1 MLLSLPQAK
10 RVQRYK
16 KESENLRILFN
27 IFFTWFLAFRFI
39 DNEENSG
46 IEEKNKLLLKAILR
60 GAVQSLCVAKELEFT
75 FWVYAWIA

>member
-1 MLLSLPQAK
+1 M
-10 RVQRYK
+10 
-16 KESENLRILFN
+16 LFN

-75 FWVYAWIA
+75 FWVDAWIA